1 MVRRFRRVLPFCHS
15 HSMKTIQ
22 LVEPGMF
29 VAADLPETSAPAAG
43 EALVRVHRIGV
54 CGIDIQAFGGLA

>member
-1 MVRRFRRVLPFCHS
+1 
-15 HSMKTIQ
+15 MKTIQ